1 VSGAE
6 WPARYEVRVDGVL
19 DGHWSEWFGGLQV
32 STQDDQTVLSGVL
45 PDQSA
50 LHGVLNAIG
59 DLGLT
64 VISVRRLPPEEPG
77 APS

>member
-1 VSGAE
+1 MSGAG

-19 DGHWSEWFGGLQV
+19 DGRWSEWFGGLRL
-32 STQDDQTVLSGVL
+32 SRDGEQTVLSGAL

-59 DLGLT
+59 DLGHT
-64 VISVRRLPPEEPG
+64 AISVCRLPPEEPA
-77 APS
+77 APA